1 MPSYGI
7 RSPKS
12 RVADFRF
19 DFSGLDDPSGHE
31 DERKRLYGIIP
42 EDWLPDFYKQGYN
55 NSIEGMAYQMI
66 AGKQFFEIDPQY
78 NPGMFRDIMATISS
92 FITPTDILAMATG
105 GGIAAKALNKYGTKA
120 AQLALR
126 QTNLPKHIVAEMT
139 EAGMK
144 DAAANAGRAQIRAAA
159 GLASDAG
166 KMQMRAAVGA
176 GGFGFYSGLQSA
188 ELQVLQDRDKD
199 HIQGLADATKSFAY
213 GFGKGSVHGAAI
225 GAVTGGLGQ
234 LGRMA
239 GRKSTVKLSPRTQD
253 FAAIGGDKGIE
264 IAAFGSIPTIED
276 AMRGEFRLPR
286 AEEWIHAAGVVGG
299 LGASR
304 GLFKLRKDIA
314 DKHRQKE
321 MDAISPQKVRAE
333 KRKGAGEYYDK
344 ISQANIGE
352 EVWIDPST
360 GTKVKITAKD
370 FYETPTDFKVKPQ
383 GRAKKGDYTDIG
395 GVIKTP
401 NEVTFTITEVG
412 AGPKSAGT
420 LWKPGQKKK
429 MSKRDFLDRYTRET
443 DPITPGKSIKQS
455 LADGWS
461 SIKKKL
467 KVSDKTH
474 QADLKKLGI
483 PEAGP
488 INNQQHRALYEHYKR
503 KEFISTFVKD
513 KSTDPAFRSSLVDI
527 HRDGIL
533 KERLPEPLYNI
544 LTGFR
549 QVKNRLTHPFSQYSK
564 EKMLQADFTA
574 HHELSIVLNSFEKA
588 GIGGKKGPT
597 PEQYTNLYD
606 IMTSEKHKG
615 GRGLELKDG
624 KLIEVKTGKVV
635 DIDIGGVN
643 PASLRNALDAMY
655 VKAKEA
661 GIPVQKYKE
670 NYMPQLYKTEVL
682 EIIRKDIE
690 SIIHNNRDYQR
701 DLFSLNPKNPTEV
714 EGIIRKFLGLDK
726 DGNQIGSSRAAPET
740 VKSFQHIMRQF
751 QGSPHQAM
759 QAFNKL
765 KTEGWSLRYDIAYNL
780 EKARVLD
787 LPSEFLEK
795 NVGKLMARY
804 ASQYSKRKAAVE
816 NFGKKNER
824 IGAALEMLREQNRH
838 GEADILDKAFS
849 SFTGNIE
856 TDPSFNYTPY
866 WKNAWN
872 NMTQFQVATK
882 IGLGFGAVVNLTQPF
897 ISTAVAL
904 GYGPMINGMK
914 KFKTDS
920 KYRKMIEKRI
930 GYNNMDILKQIFG
943 SDYTEIGMFGKFAN
957 ATTTYLGFKGINKW
971 NYNSAA
977 ATMYEYLLKQ
987 QQIAKGGKIMGK
999 TRVGRERARTELKK
1013 HGLTEKSNLNL
1024 ENTSAGTQKKIT
1036 RAMYEFA
1043 RDSQLQKN
1051 ILNDPLFFNDP
1062 RFRPFVLFK
1071 RFGYKQA
1078 NWISETL
1085 RKEWVEYKNPLPV
1098 LRLVAGGFAGGLFM
1112 NTAKQLITRVMS
1124 GEDVYN
1130 ENYSLRFDY
1139 DDGLSSGIKKLKNEV
1154 SVGEILNT
1162 VASAGAFGLVS
1173 DIIGAEDKLHAME
1186 FLAKPAVLSDV
1197 EKIYDTTIRFWQESG
1212 EFGLD
1217 AAIKRAPSRVSR
1229 IFGAFPT
1236 RVGRRFQ
1243 TDQQR
1248 DSYLTFRRGV
1258 IKNRILDA
1266 LIIRNKREAIKI
1278 LKEWNSAYPE
1288 KSLTYEDIGISAV
1301 MDRYKRKLERRREI
1315 QLDLPPT

>member
-1 MPSYGI
+1 
-7 RSPKS
+7 
-12 RVADFRF
+12 
-19 DFSGLDDPSGHE
+19 
-31 DERKRLYGIIP
+31 
-42 EDWLPDFYKQGYN
+42 
-55 NSIEGMAYQMI
+55 
-66 AGKQFFEIDPQY
+66 
-78 NPGMFRDIMATISS
+78 
-92 FITPTDILAMATG
+92 
-105 GGIAAKALNKYGTKA
+105 
-120 AQLALR
+120 
-126 QTNLPKHIVAEMT
+126 
-139 EAGMK
+139 
-144 DAAANAGRAQIRAAA
+144 
-159 GLASDAG
+159 
-166 KMQMRAAVGA
+166 
-176 GGFGFYSGLQSA
+176 
-188 ELQVLQDRDKD
+188 
-199 HIQGLADATKSFAY
+199 
-213 GFGKGSVHGAAI
+213 
-225 GAVTGGLGQ
+225 
-234 LGRMA
+234 
-239 GRKSTVKLSPRTQD
+239 
-253 FAAIGGDKGIE
+253 
-264 IAAFGSIPTIED
+264 
-276 AMRGEFRLPR
+276 
-286 AEEWIHAAGVVGG
+286 
-299 LGASR
+299 
-304 GLFKLRKDIA
+304 
-314 DKHRQKE
+314 
-321 MDAISPQKVRAE
+321 
-333 KRKGAGEYYDK
+333 
-344 ISQANIGE
+344 
-352 EVWIDPST
+352 
-360 GTKVKITAKD
+360 
-370 FYETPTDFKVKPQ
+370 
-383 GRAKKGDYTDIG
+383 
-395 GVIKTP
+395 
-401 NEVTFTITEVG
+401 
-412 AGPKSAGT
+412 
-420 LWKPGQKKK
+420 
-429 MSKRDFLDRYTRET
+429 
-443 DPITPGKSIKQS
+443 
-455 LADGWS
+455 
-461 SIKKKL
+461 
-467 KVSDKTH
+467 
-474 QADLKKLGI
+474 
-483 PEAGP
+483 
-488 INNQQHRALYEHYKR
+488 
-503 KEFISTFVKD
+503 
-513 KSTDPAFRSSLVDI
+513 
-527 HRDGIL
+527 
-533 KERLPEPLYNI
+533 
-544 LTGFR
+544 
-549 QVKNRLTHPFSQYSK
+549 
-564 EKMLQADFTA
+564 
-574 HHELSIVLNSFEKA
+574 
-588 GIGGKKGPT
+588 
-597 PEQYTNLYD
+597 
-606 IMTSEKHKG
+606 
-615 GRGLELKDG
+615 
-624 KLIEVKTGKVV
+624 
-635 DIDIGGVN
+635 
-643 PASLRNALDAMY
+643 
-655 VKAKEA
+655 
-661 GIPVQKYKE
+661 
-670 NYMPQLYKTEVL
+670 
-682 EIIRKDIE
+682 
-690 SIIHNNRDYQR
+690 
-701 DLFSLNPKNPTEV
+701 
-714 EGIIRKFLGLDK
+714 
-726 DGNQIGSSRAAPET
+726 
-740 VKSFQHIMRQF
+740 
-751 QGSPHQAM
+751 
-759 QAFNKL
+759 
-765 KTEGWSLRYDIAYNL
+765 
-780 EKARVLD
+780 VLD

-904 GYGPMINGMK
+904 GYGPMINGMR

-943 SDYTEIGMFGKFAN
+943 SDYAEIGMFGKFAN

-999 TRVGRERARTELKK
+999 TRVGRERARAELKR

-1085 RKEWVEYKNPLPV
+1085 KKEWVEHKNPLPV

-1112 NTAKQLITRVMS
+1112 NTAKQLITRVLS

-1186 FLAKPAVLSDV
+1186 FLVKPAVYSDV
-1197 EKIYDTTIRFWQESG
+1197 EKIIDTTIGFWQESG

-1217 AAIKRAPSRVSR
+1217 AAIKGAPSRVSR

-1243 TDQQR
+1243 TNQQR